1 MNKFKLYA
9 ASLLITGLA
18 AGCAKSVEPENQHP
32 QQIVLCVGDDTIDM
46 DVQTKA
52 TAEISEIPSTLNFS
66 VTTGKLGSSETM
78 KKESASVSAASG
90 KIATGLYQT
99 VNATSYNYY
108 VSNCPISFAASGST
122 VSASNT
128 TDVIAGTVTD
138 NSTSPSVTLDHI
150 FARMGKLTLNTQT
163 GYALSKVSWSIAS
176 STAGTSGTYNIAK
189 KTWSSLTTLNSTSI
203 ADSSDMYLVPGSYT
217 LTVSYTLTKGDW
229 TQNFTKKA
237 NVTLVGG
244 KINNISGTASGGAAS
259 AISLTVSLTPWGS
272 TDITADF
279 K

>member
-52 TAEISEIPSTLNFS
+52 TAITEIPSSLNFS
-66 VTTGKLGSSETM
+66 VTTGKLGSSETT
-78 KKESASVSAASG
+78 KKASASVSPASG

-99 VNATSYNYY
+99 ANATSYNYY
-108 VSNCPISFAASGST
+108 VSNCPITFAASGST

-128 TDVIAGTVTD
+128 TDVIAGTVTS
-138 NSTSPSVTLDHI
+138 NTTSPSVTLDHI
-150 FARMGKLTLNTQT
+150 FARTGNLTLNTQD
-163 GYALSKVSWSIAS
+163 GYTLSVISWSIAS
-176 STAGTSGTYNIAK
+176 NTGGTAGTYNIATK
-189 KTWSSLTTLNSTSI
+189 AWSSLTALASTSI
-203 ADSSDMYLVPGSYT
+203 TKTSDMYLVPGNYT
-217 LTVSYTLTKGDW
+217 LTVKYTLTKGDW
-229 TQNFTKKA
+229 TKSFTKSA
-237 NVTLVGG
+237 SVTLVGG

>member
-9 ASLLITGLA
+9 APLLILGFA
-18 AGCAKSVEPENQHP
+18 ASCAKSVEPENQHP

-52 TAEISEIPSTLNFS
+52 TAITAIPSTLYFS
-66 VTTGKLGSSETM
+66 VTTGKQGSSETA
-78 KKESASVSAASG
+78 KKQSESVSSAGG

-108 VSNCPISFAASGST
+108 VSNLPITFAASGST
-122 VSASNT
+122 VSASNA
-128 TDVIAGTVTD
+128 TDVIAGTTTSD
-138 NSTSPSVTLDHI
+138 STSPSVTLDHI
-150 FARMGKLTLNTQT
+150 FARTGTLTLNTQDD
-163 GYALSKVSWSIAS
+163 YDLSNVSWKIAS
-176 STAGTSGTYNIAK
+176 VTGGTAGTYNIATK
-189 KTWSSLTTLNSTSI
+189 AWSSLTALNSTSI
-203 ADSSDMYLVPGSYT
+203 TELSDMYLVPGSYT

-229 TQNFTKKA
+229 TQNFTKSA
-237 NVTLVGG
+237 SVTLVGG

-259 AISLTVSLTPWGS
+259 AISLSVSLTPWGS
-272 TDITADF
+272 TNITADF

>member
-46 DVQTKA
+46 DVQTKT
-52 TAEISEIPSTLNFS
+52 TAITKIPSTLNFS

-99 VNATSYNYY
+99 ANATSYNYY

-128 TDVIAGTVTD
+128 TDVIAGTATSS
-138 NSTSPSVTLDHI
+138 STSPSVTLDHI
-150 FARMGKLTLNTQT
+150 FARTGTLTLKTQT
-163 GYALSKVSWSIAS
+163 GYDLSNVSWKIAS
-176 STAGTSGTYNIAK
+176 VTGGTSGTYNIAK
-189 KTWSSLTTLNSTSI
+189 QAWSSLTTLNSTSI
-203 ADSSDMYLVPGSYT
+203 PESSDMYLVPGSYT

-229 TQNFTKKA
+229 TQNFTKSA
-237 NVTLVGG
+237 SVTLVGG

-259 AISLTVSLTPWGS
+259 AISLTVTLTPWES

>member
-46 DVQTKA
+46 DVHTKA
-52 TAEISEIPSTLNFS
+52 TAITAIPSTLNFS
-66 VTTGKLGSSETM
+66 VTTGKLGSSETT
-78 KKESASVSAASG
+78 KKASASVSPASG

-108 VSNCPISFAASGST
+108 VSNLPITFAASGST
-122 VSASNT
+122 VSASNA
-128 TDVIAGTVTD
+128 TDVIAGTATSS
-138 NSTSPSVTLDHI
+138 STSPSVTLDHI
-150 FARMGKLTLNTQT
+150 FARTGTLTLKTQT
-163 GYALSKVSWSIAS
+163 GYDLSNVSWKIAS
-176 STAGTSGTYNIAK
+176 VTGGTSGTYNIAK
-189 KTWSSLTTLNSTSI
+189 QAWSSLTKLASTSI
-203 ADSSDMYLVPGSYT
+203 TGSSDMYLVPGSYT

-229 TQNFTKKA
+229 TQNFTKSA
-237 NVTLVGG
+237 SVTLVGG

-259 AISLTVSLTPWGS
+259 AISLTVTLTPWGS

>member
-52 TAEISEIPSTLNFS
+52 TAITEIPSSLNFS
-66 VTTGKLGSSETM
+66 VTTGKLGSSETT
-78 KKESASVSAASG
+78 KKASASVSPASG

-99 VNATSYNYY
+99 ANATSYNYY
-108 VSNCPISFAASGST
+108 VSNCPITFAASGST

-128 TDVIAGTVTD
+128 TDVIAGTATSD
-138 NSTSPSVTLDHI
+138 STSPSVTLDHI
-150 FARMGKLTLNTQT
+150 FARTGNLTLNTQD
-163 GYALSKVSWSIAS
+163 GYTLSVISWSIAS
-176 STAGTSGTYNIAK
+176 STGGTAGTYNIATK
-189 KTWSSLTTLNSTSI
+189 AWSQLTKLATTSI
-203 ADSSDMYLVPGSYT
+203 TKTSDMYLVPGNYT
-217 LTVSYTLTKGDW
+217 LTVNYTLTKGDW
-229 TQNFTKKA
+229 TKSFTKSA
-237 NVTLVGG
+237 VVTLVGG

-272 TDITADF
+272 TNITADF

>member
-52 TAEISEIPSTLNFS
+52 TAITEIPSTLNFS
-66 VTTGKLGSSETM
+66 VTTGTLGSSETT
-78 KKESASVSAASG
+78 KKASASVSPASG

-99 VNATSYNYY
+99 ANATSYNYY
-108 VSNCPISFAASGST
+108 VSNCPITFAASGST

-128 TDVIAGTVTD
+128 TDVIAGTATSD
-138 NSTSPSVTLDHI
+138 STSPSVTLDHI
-150 FARMGKLTLNTQT
+150 FARTGNLTLNTQD
-163 GYALSKVSWSIAS
+163 GYTLSVISWSIAS
-176 STAGTSGTYNIAK
+176 STGGTAGTYNIATK
-189 KTWSSLTTLNSTSI
+189 AWSQLTKLATTSI
-203 ADSSDMYLVPGSYT
+203 TKTSDMYLVPGSYT

-229 TQNFTKKA
+229 TKSFTKSA
-237 NVTLVGG
+237 VVTLVGG

-259 AISLTVSLTPWGS
+259 AISLAVSLTPWGS

>member
-46 DVQTKA
+46 DVHTKA
-52 TAEISEIPSTLNFS
+52 TAITAIPSTLNFS
-66 VTTGKLGSSETM
+66 VTTGKLGSSETT
-78 KKESASVSAASG
+78 KKASASVSPASG
-90 KIATGLYQT
+90 KIATGLYHT

-108 VSNCPISFAASGST
+108 VSNLPITFAASGST
-122 VSASNT
+122 VSASNA
-128 TDVIAGTVTD
+128 TDVIAGTATSS
-138 NSTSPSVTLDHI
+138 STSPSVTLDHI
-150 FARMGKLTLNTQT
+150 FARTGTLTLKTQT
-163 GYALSKVSWSIAS
+163 GYDLSNVSWKIAS
-176 STAGTSGTYNIAK
+176 VTGGTSGTYNIAK
-189 KTWSSLTTLNSTSI
+189 QAWSSLTKLASTSI
-203 ADSSDMYLVPGSYT
+203 TGSSDMYLVPGSYT

-229 TQNFTKKA
+229 TQNFTKSA
-237 NVTLVGG
+237 SVTLVGG

-259 AISLTVSLTPWGS
+259 AISLTVTLTPWGS

>member
-52 TAEISEIPSTLNFS
+52 TAITEIPSSLYFS
-66 VTTGKLGSSETM
+66 VTTGTRGSSETT
-78 KKESASVSAASG
+78 KKASASVSPASG

-99 VNATSYNYY
+99 ANATSYNYY

-122 VSASNT
+122 VSASNA
-128 TDVIAGTVTD
+128 TDVIAGTATSD
-138 NSTSPSVTLDHI
+138 STSPSVTLDHI
-150 FARMGKLTLNTQT
+150 FARTGKLTLNTQDD
-163 GYALSKVSWSIAS
+163 YVLSKVSWSISS
-176 STAGTSGTYNIAK
+176 STGGTSGTYNIAK
-189 KTWSSLTTLNSTSI
+189 QVWSSLTALASTSI
-203 ADSSDMYLVPGSYT
+203 TGSSDMYLVPGNYT
-217 LTVSYTLTKGDW
+217 LTVKYTLTKGDW
-229 TQNFTKKA
+229 TKSFTKSA
-237 NVTLVGG
+237 VVTLVGG
-244 KINNISGTASGGAAS
+244 KINNISGTASGGNAS
-259 AISLTVSLTPWGS
+259 EISLSVSLTPWGS

>member
-52 TAEISEIPSTLNFS
+52 TAITEIPSTLYFS
-66 VTTGKLGSSETM
+66 VTTVTSGSSETQ
-78 KKESASVSAASG
+78 KKESASVSVEKG

-99 VNATSYNYY
+99 VSPTTYKYY
-108 VSNCPISFAASGST
+108 VSNLPITFAASGST
-122 VSASNT
+122 VSASNA
-128 TDVIAGTVTD
+128 TDVIAGTATSS
-138 NSTSPSVTLDHI
+138 STSPSVTLDHI
-150 FARMGKLTLNTQT
+150 FARTGTLTLNTQDD
-163 GYALSKVSWSIAS
+163 YVLSKVSWSISS
-176 STAGTSGTYNIAK
+176 STGGTSGTYNIAK
-189 KTWSSLTTLNSTSI
+189 KTWSSLTSLASTSI
-203 ADSSDMYLVPGSYT
+203 TGSSDMYLVPGSYT

-229 TQNFTKKA
+229 TQNFTKSA
-237 NVTLVGG
+237 SVTLVGG
-244 KINNISGTASGGAAS
+244 KINNISGTASGGNAS
-259 AISLTVSLTPWGS
+259 EISLSVSLTPWGS
-272 TDITADF
+272 TNITADF

>member
-46 DVQTKA
+46 DVQTKT
-52 TAEISEIPSTLNFS
+52 TAITAIPSSLNFS
-66 VTTGKLGSSETM
+66 VTTGASGGSETT
-78 KKESASVSAASG
+78 KIASASVSLSDG

-99 VNATSYNYY
+99 VSPTTYKYY
-108 VSNCPISFAASGST
+108 VSNLPITFAASGST
-122 VSASNT
+122 VSASNA
-128 TDVIAGTVTD
+128 TDVIAGTVTSS
-138 NSTSPSVTLDHI
+138 STSPSVTLDHI
-150 FARMGKLTLNTQT
+150 FARTGTLTLKTQDD
-163 GYALSKVSWSIAS
+163 YVLSKVSWSIAS
-176 STAGTSGTYNIAK
+176 STGGTAGTYNIAK
-189 KTWSSLTTLNSTSI
+189 KTWSSLTSLASTSI
-203 ADSSDMYLVPGSYT
+203 TGSSDMYLVPGSYT

-229 TQNFTKKA
+229 TQSFTKKA
-237 NVTLVGG
+237 SVTLVGG

-259 AISLTVSLTPWGS
+259 AISLTVSLTPWEN

>member
-52 TAEISEIPSTLNFS
+52 TAITAIPSTLYFS
-66 VTTGKLGSSETM
+66 VTTVTSGSSETQ
-78 KKESASVSAASG
+78 KKASASVSLSDG

-99 VNATSYNYY
+99 VSPTTYKYY
-108 VSNCPISFAASGST
+108 VSNLPINFAASGST

-128 TDVIAGTVTD
+128 TDVIAGTATSS
-138 NSTSPSVTLDHI
+138 STSPSVTLDHI
-150 FARMGKLTLNTQT
+150 FARTGTLTLKTQS
-163 GYALSKVSWSIAS
+163 GYDLSNVSWKIAS
-176 STAGTSGTYNIAK
+176 VTGGTSGTYNIAK
-189 KTWSSLTTLNSTSI
+189 QAWSSLTALASTSI

-229 TQNFTKKA
+229 TQSFTKKA
-237 NVTLVGG
+237 SVTLVGG
-244 KINNISGTASGGAAS
+244 KINNISGTASGGNAS
-259 AISLTVSLTPWGS
+259 EISLTVSLTPWES
-272 TDITADF
+272 NNITADF

>member
-18 AGCAKSVEPENQHP
+18 AGCAKSVEPETQHP

-52 TAEISEIPSTLNFS
+52 TAITEIPSSLNFS

-99 VNATSYNYY
+99 ANATSYNYY
-108 VSNCPISFAASGST
+108 VSNCPITFAASGST
-122 VSASNT
+122 ISASNA
-128 TDVIAGTVTD
+128 TDVIAGTATSD
-138 NSTSPSVTLDHI
+138 STSPSVTLDHI
-150 FARMGKLTLNTQT
+150 FARTGTLTLNTQT

-189 KTWSSLTTLNSTSI
+189 KTWSSLTSLASTSI
-203 ADSSDMYLVPGSYT
+203 TGSSDMYLVPGNYT
-217 LTVSYTLTKGDW
+217 
-229 TQNFTKKA
+229 
-237 NVTLVGG
+237 
-244 KINNISGTASGGAAS
+244 
-259 AISLTVSLTPWGS
+259 
-272 TDITADF
+272 
-279 K
+279 

>member
-52 TAEISEIPSTLNFS
+52 TAITEIPSSLNFS
-66 VTTGKLGSSETM
+66 VTTGKLGSSETT
-78 KKESASVSAASG
+78 KKASASVSPASG

-99 VNATSYNYY
+99 ANATSYNYY
-108 VSNCPISFAASGST
+108 VSNCPITFAASGST
-122 VSASNT
+122 VSASNA
-128 TDVIAGTVTD
+128 TDVIAGTATSS
-138 NSTSPSVTLDHI
+138 STSPSVTLDHI
-150 FARMGKLTLNTQT
+150 FARTGTLTLKTQT
-163 GYALSKVSWSIAS
+163 GYDLSNVSWKIAS
-176 STAGTSGTYNIAK
+176 VTGGTSGTYNIAK
-189 KTWSSLTTLNSTSI
+189 QAWSSLTTLNSTSI
-203 ADSSDMYLVPGSYT
+203 PESSDMYLVPGSYT

-229 TQNFTKKA
+229 TQNFTKSA
-237 NVTLVGG
+237 SVTLVGG

-272 TDITADF
+272 TNITADF

>member
-52 TAEISEIPSTLNFS
+52 TAITEIPSTLNFS
-66 VTTGKLGSSETM
+66 VTTGTLGSSETT
-78 KKESASVSAASG
+78 KKASASVSPASG

-99 VNATSYNYY
+99 ANATSYNYY
-108 VSNCPISFAASGST
+108 VSNCPITFAASGST

-128 TDVIAGTVTD
+128 TDVIAGTATSD
-138 NSTSPSVTLDHI
+138 STSPSVTLDHI
-150 FARMGKLTLNTQT
+150 FARTGNLTLNTQD
-163 GYALSKVSWSIAS
+163 GYTLSVISWSIAS
-176 STAGTSGTYNIAK
+176 STGGTAGTYNIATK
-189 KTWSSLTTLNSTSI
+189 AWSQLTKLATTSI
-203 ADSSDMYLVPGSYT
+203 TKTSDMYLVPGSYT
-217 LTVSYTLTKGDW
+217 LKVSYTLTKGDW
-229 TQNFTKKA
+229 TKSFTKSA
-237 NVTLVGG
+237 VVTLVGG
-244 KINNISGTASGGAAS
+244 KINNISGTASGGNAS
-259 AISLTVSLTPWGS
+259 EISLSVSLTPWGS
-272 TDITADF
+272 TNITADF

>member
-52 TAEISEIPSTLNFS
+52 TAITAIPSTLYFS
-66 VTTGKLGSSETM
+66 VTTVTSGSSETQ
-78 KKESASVSAASG
+78 KKASASVSLSDG

-99 VNATSYNYY
+99 VSPTTYKYY
-108 VSNCPISFAASGST
+108 VSNLPINFAASGST

-128 TDVIAGTVTD
+128 TDVIAGTATSS
-138 NSTSPSVTLDHI
+138 STSPSVTLDHI
-150 FARMGKLTLNTQT
+150 FARTGTLTLKTQS
-163 GYALSKVSWSIAS
+163 GYDLSNVSWKIAS
-176 STAGTSGTYNIAK
+176 VTGGTSGTYNIAK
-189 KTWSSLTTLNSTSI
+189 QAWSSLTALASTSI

-229 TQNFTKKA
+229 TQSFTKKA
-237 NVTLVGG
+237 SVTLVGG
-244 KINNISGTASGGAAS
+244 KINNISGTASGGTAS
-259 AISLTVSLTPWGS
+259 EISLAVSLTPWGS
-272 TDITADF
+272 NNITADF

>member
-52 TAEISEIPSTLNFS
+52 TAITEIPSSLNFS
-66 VTTGKLGSSETM
+66 VTTGKLGSSETT
-78 KKESASVSAASG
+78 KKASASVSPASG

-99 VNATSYNYY
+99 ANATSYNYY
-108 VSNCPISFAASGST
+108 VSNCPITFAASGST

-128 TDVIAGTVTD
+128 TDVIAGTATSD
-138 NSTSPSVTLDHI
+138 STSPSVTLDHI
-150 FARMGKLTLNTQT
+150 FARTGNLTLNTQD
-163 GYALSKVSWSIAS
+163 GYTLSVISWSIAS
-176 STAGTSGTYNIAK
+176 STGGTAGTYNIATK
-189 KTWSSLTTLNSTSI
+189 AWSQLTKLATTSI
-203 ADSSDMYLVPGSYT
+203 TKTSDMYLVPGSYT

-229 TQNFTKKA
+229 TKSFTKSA
-237 NVTLVGG
+237 VVTLVGG

-272 TDITADF
+272 TNITADF

>member
-52 TAEISEIPSTLNFS
+52 TAITEIPSSLNFS
-66 VTTGKLGSSETM
+66 VTTGKLGSSETT
-78 KKESASVSAASG
+78 KKASASVSPASG

-99 VNATSYNYY
+99 ANATSYNYY
-108 VSNCPISFAASGST
+108 VSNCPITFAASGST
-122 VSASNT
+122 VSASNA
-128 TDVIAGTVTD
+128 TDVIAGTATSS
-138 NSTSPSVTLDHI
+138 STSPSVTLDHI
-150 FARMGKLTLNTQT
+150 FARTGTLTLNTQT
-163 GYALSKVSWSIAS
+163 GYALSKVSWSIDS
-176 STAGTSGTYNIAK
+176 STGGTAGTYNIATK
-189 KTWSSLTTLNSTSI
+189 AWSKLTALASTSI
-203 ADSSDMYLVPGSYT
+203 TGSSDMYLVPGNYT
-217 LTVSYTLTKGDW
+217 LTVNYTLTKGDW
-229 TQNFTKKA
+229 TKSFTKSA
-237 NVTLVGG
+237 VVTLVGG

-259 AISLTVSLTPWGS
+259 EISLSVSLTQWGS

>member
-52 TAEISEIPSTLNFS
+52 TAITEIPSTLNYS
-66 VTTGKLGSSETM
+66 VTTGTLGSSETT
-78 KKESASVSAASG
+78 KKASASVSPASG

-99 VNATSYNYY
+99 ANATSYNYY
-108 VSNCPISFAASGST
+108 VSNCPITFAASGST
-122 VSASNT
+122 VSASNA
-128 TDVIAGTVTD
+128 TDVIAGTATSS
-138 NSTSPSVTLDHI
+138 STSPSVTLDHI
-150 FARMGKLTLNTQT
+150 FARTGTLTLKTQT
-163 GYALSKVSWSIAS
+163 GYDLSNVSWKIAS
-176 STAGTSGTYNIAK
+176 VTGGTSGTYNIAK
-189 KTWSSLTTLNSTSI
+189 QAWSSLTTLNSTSI
-203 ADSSDMYLVPGSYT
+203 PESSDMYLVPGSYT

-229 TQNFTKKA
+229 TQNFTKSA
-237 NVTLVGG
+237 SVTLVGG

-259 AISLTVSLTPWGS
+259 AISLTVTLTPWES

>member
-52 TAEISEIPSTLNFS
+52 TAITAIPSTLYFS
-66 VTTGKLGSSETM
+66 VTTGKQGSSETA
-78 KKESASVSAASG
+78 KKQSESVSSAGG

-108 VSNCPISFAASGST
+108 VSNLPITFAASGST
-122 VSASNT
+122 VSASNA
-128 TDVIAGTVTD
+128 TDVIAGTTTSD
-138 NSTSPSVTLDHI
+138 STSPSVTLDHI
-150 FARMGKLTLNTQT
+150 FARTGTLTLNTQDD
-163 GYALSKVSWSIAS
+163 YDLSNVSWKIAS
-176 STAGTSGTYNIAK
+176 VTGGTAGTYNIATK
-189 KTWSSLTTLNSTSI
+189 AWSSLTALNSTSI
-203 ADSSDMYLVPGSYT
+203 TELSDMYLVPGSYT

-229 TQNFTKKA
+229 TQNFTKSA
-237 NVTLVGG
+237 SVTLVGG

-259 AISLTVSLTPWGS
+259 AISLSVSLTPWGS
-272 TDITADF
+272 TNITADF

>member
-52 TAEISEIPSTLNFS
+52 TAITEIPSSLNFS
-66 VTTGKLGSSETM
+66 VTTGTLGSSETT
-78 KKESASVSAASG
+78 KKASASVSPASG

-99 VNATSYNYY
+99 ANATSYNYY
-108 VSNCPISFAASGST
+108 VSNCPITFAASGST

-128 TDVIAGTVTD
+128 TDVIAGTATSD
-138 NSTSPSVTLDHI
+138 STSPSVTLDHI
-150 FARMGKLTLNTQT
+150 FARTGNLTLNTQD
-163 GYALSKVSWSIAS
+163 GYTLSVISWSIAS
-176 STAGTSGTYNIAK
+176 STGGTAGTYNIATK
-189 KTWSSLTTLNSTSI
+189 AWSSLTALASTSI
-203 ADSSDMYLVPGSYT
+203 TGSSDMYLVPGNYT
-217 LTVSYTLTKGDW
+217 LTVKYTLTKGDW
-229 TQNFTKKA
+229 TKSFTKKA
-237 NVTLVGG
+237 SVTLVGG
-244 KINNISGTASGGAAS
+244 KINNISGTASGGNAS
-259 AISLTVSLTPWGS
+259 EISLTVSLTPWGS
-272 TDITADF
+272 TVITADF

>member
-46 DVQTKA
+46 DVQTKT
-52 TAEISEIPSTLNFS
+52 TAITAIPSSLNFS
-66 VTTGKLGSSETM
+66 VTTGASGGSETT
-78 KKESASVSAASG
+78 KIASASVSLSDG

-99 VNATSYNYY
+99 VSPTTYKYY
-108 VSNCPISFAASGST
+108 VSNLPITFAASGST
-122 VSASNT
+122 VSASNA
-128 TDVIAGTVTD
+128 TDVIAGTVTS
-138 NSTSPSVTLDHI
+138 NTPSPSVTLDHI
-150 FARMGKLTLNTQT
+150 FARTGTLTLNTQT

-176 STAGTSGTYNIAK
+176 NTGGTAGTYNIAK
-189 KTWSSLTTLNSTSI
+189 KAWSSLTTLNSTSI
-203 ADSSDMYLVPGSYT
+203 PESSDMYLVPGSYT

-229 TQNFTKKA
+229 TKSFTKSA
-237 NVTLVGG
+237 VVTLVGG
-244 KINNISGTASGGAAS
+244 KINNISGTASGGNAS
-259 AISLTVSLTPWGS
+259 EISLSVSLTPWES
-272 TDITADF
+272 TNITADF

>member
-18 AGCAKSVEPENQHP
+18 AGCAQSVEPENQHP

-46 DVQTKA
+46 DVHTKA
-52 TAEISEIPSTLNFS
+52 TAITAIPSTLNFS
-66 VTTGKLGSSETM
+66 VTTGTLGSSETT
-78 KKESASVSAASG
+78 KKASASVSPASG

-108 VSNCPISFAASGST
+108 VSNLPITFAASGST
-122 VSASNT
+122 VSASNA
-128 TDVIAGTVTD
+128 TDVIAGTATSS
-138 NSTSPSVTLDHI
+138 STSPSVTLDHI
-150 FARMGKLTLNTQT
+150 FARTGTLTLKTQT
-163 GYALSKVSWSIAS
+163 GYALSNVSWSIAS

-189 KTWSSLTTLNSTSI
+189 QAWSSLTKLASTSI
-203 ADSSDMYLVPGSYT
+203 TGSSDMYLVPGSYT

-229 TQNFTKKA
+229 TQNFTKSA
-237 NVTLVGG
+237 SVTLVGG

-259 AISLTVSLTPWGS
+259 AISLTVTLTPWGS

>member
-52 TAEISEIPSTLNFS
+52 TAITAIPSTLYFS
-66 VTTGKLGSSETM
+66 VTTGKQGSSETA
-78 KKESASVSAASG
+78 KKQSESVSSAGG

-108 VSNCPISFAASGST
+108 VSNLPITFAASGST
-122 VSASNT
+122 VSASNA
-128 TDVIAGTVTD
+128 TDVIAGTTTSD
-138 NSTSPSVTLDHI
+138 STSPSVTLDHI
-150 FARMGKLTLNTQT
+150 FARTGTLTLNTQDD
-163 GYALSKVSWSIAS
+163 YDLSNVSWKIAS
-176 STAGTSGTYNIAK
+176 VTGGTAGTYNIATK
-189 KTWSSLTTLNSTSI
+189 AWSSLTALNSTSI
-203 ADSSDMYLVPGSYT
+203 TELSDMYLVPGSYT

-229 TQNFTKKA
+229 TQTFTKSA
-237 NVTLVGG
+237 SVTLVGG

-259 AISLTVSLTPWGS
+259 AISLSVSLTPWGS
-272 TDITADF
+272 TNITADF

>member
-52 TAEISEIPSTLNFS
+52 TAITAIPSTLYLS
-66 VTTGKLGSSETM
+66 VTTGTRGSSETT
-78 KKESASVSAASG
+78 KIASASVSPASG

-99 VNATSYNYY
+99 ADPTSYNYY
-108 VSNCPISFAASGST
+108 LSNCPITFAASGST

-138 NSTSPSVTLDHI
+138 NTTSPSVTLDHI
-150 FARMGKLTLNTQT
+150 FARTGTLTLNTQDD
-163 GYALSKVSWSIAS
+163 YDLSNVSWKIAS
-176 STAGTSGTYNIAK
+176 VTGGTAGTYNIAK
-189 KTWSSLTTLNSTSI
+189 QAWSSLTTLNSTSI
-203 ADSSDMYLVPGSYT
+203 KGSSDMYLVPGSYT

-237 NVTLVGG
+237 NVALVGG
-244 KINNISGTASGGAAS
+244 KINNISGTASGGNAS
-259 AISLTVSLTPWGS
+259 EISLSVSLTQWGS
-272 TDITADF
+272 TNITADF

>member
-1 MNKFKLYA
+1 MNKIKLYA

-18 AGCAKSVEPENQHP
+18 AGCAQSVEPENQHP

-46 DVQTKA
+46 DVHTKA
-52 TAEISEIPSTLNFS
+52 TAITAIPSTLNFS
-66 VTTGKLGSSETM
+66 VTTGTLGSSETT
-78 KKESASVSAASG
+78 KKASASVSPASG

-108 VSNCPISFAASGST
+108 VSNLPITFAASGST
-122 VSASNT
+122 VSASNA
-128 TDVIAGTVTD
+128 TDVIAGTATSS
-138 NSTSPSVTLDHI
+138 STSPSVTLDHI
-150 FARMGKLTLNTQT
+150 FARTGTLTLKTQT
-163 GYALSKVSWSIAS
+163 GYALSNVSWSIAS

-189 KTWSSLTTLNSTSI
+189 QAWSSLTKLASTSI
-203 ADSSDMYLVPGSYT
+203 TGSSDMYLVPGSYT

-229 TQNFTKKA
+229 TQNFTKSA
-237 NVTLVGG
+237 SVTLVGG

-259 AISLTVSLTPWGS
+259 AISLTVTLTPWGS

>member
-52 TAEISEIPSTLNFS
+52 TAITAIPSTLYFS
-66 VTTGKLGSSETM
+66 VTTGESGSSETQ
-78 KKESASVSAASG
+78 KTASAQVSPASG

-128 TDVIAGTVTD
+128 TDVIAGTVTS
-138 NSTSPSVTLDHI
+138 NTTSPSVTLDHI
-150 FARMGKLTLNTQT
+150 FARTGNLTLNTQD
-163 GYALSKVSWSIAS
+163 GYTLSVISWKIAS
-176 STAGTSGTYNIAK
+176 VTGGISGTYNIAK
-189 KTWSSLTTLNSTSI
+189 KTWSSLTPLASTSI
-203 ADSSDMYLVPGSYT
+203 KGSSDMYLVPGSYT

-229 TQNFTKKA
+229 TQNFTKSA
-237 NVTLVGG
+237 SVTLVGG

-272 TDITADF
+272 NNITADF

>member
-52 TAEISEIPSTLNFS
+52 TAITEIPSSLYYS
-66 VTTGKLGSSETM
+66 VTTGTLGSSETT
-78 KKESASVSAASG
+78 KKASASVSPASG

-99 VNATSYNYY
+99 ANATSYNYY
-108 VSNCPISFAASGST
+108 VSNCPITFAASGST
-122 VSASNT
+122 VSASNA
-128 TDVIAGTVTD
+128 TDVIAGTATSS
-138 NSTSPSVTLDHI
+138 STSPSVTLDHI
-150 FARMGKLTLNTQT
+150 FARTGTLTLNTQT
-163 GYALSKVSWSIAS
+163 GYALSKVSWSIDS
-176 STAGTSGTYNIAK
+176 STGGTAGTYNIATK
-189 KTWSSLTTLNSTSI
+189 AWSSLTALASTSI
-203 ADSSDMYLVPGSYT
+203 TGSSDMYLVPGNYT
-217 LTVSYTLTKGDW
+217 LTVKYTLTKGDW
-229 TQNFTKKA
+229 TKSFTKKA
-237 NVTLVGG
+237 SVTLVGG
-244 KINNISGTASGGAAS
+244 KINNISGTASGGNAS
-259 AISLTVSLTPWGS
+259 EISLTVSLTPWGS

>member
-18 AGCAKSVEPENQHP
+18 AGCAKSVEPENQQP
-32 QQIVLCVGDDTIDM
+32 KQIVLCVGDDTIDM
-46 DVQTKA
+46 DVQTKT
-52 TAEISEIPSTLNFS
+52 TAITKIPSTLNFS

-108 VSNCPISFAASGST
+108 VSNCPITFAASGST
-122 VSASNT
+122 VSASNA
-128 TDVIAGTVTD
+128 TDVIAGTATD

-150 FARMGKLTLNTQT
+150 FARTGTLTLKTQT
-163 GYALSKVSWSIAS
+163 GYDLSNVSWKIAS
-176 STAGTSGTYNIAK
+176 VTGGTSGTYNIAK
-189 KTWSSLTTLNSTSI
+189 QAWSSLTTLNSTSI
-203 ADSSDMYLVPGSYT
+203 PESSDMYLVPGSYT

-229 TQNFTKKA
+229 AQNFTKSA
-237 NVTLVGG
+237 SVTLVGG

-259 AISLTVSLTPWGS
+259 AISLTVTLTPWES

>member
-18 AGCAKSVEPENQHP
+18 AGCAKSVEPENQQP
-32 QQIVLCVGDDTIDM
+32 KQIVLCVGDDTIDM
-46 DVQTKA
+46 DVQTKT
-52 TAEISEIPSTLNFS
+52 TAITKIPSTLNFS

-108 VSNCPISFAASGST
+108 VSNCPITFAASGST
-122 VSASNT
+122 VSASNA
-128 TDVIAGTVTD
+128 TDVIAGTATD

-150 FARMGKLTLNTQT
+150 FARTGTLTLKTQT
-163 GYALSKVSWSIAS
+163 GYDLSNVSWKIAS
-176 STAGTSGTYNIAK
+176 VTGGTSGTYNIAK
-189 KTWSSLTTLNSTSI
+189 QAWSSLTTLNSTSI
-203 ADSSDMYLVPGSYT
+203 PESSDMYLVPGSYT

-229 TQNFTKKA
+229 TQNFTKSA
-237 NVTLVGG
+237 SVTLVGG

-259 AISLTVSLTPWGS
+259 AISLTVTLTPWGS

>member
-46 DVQTKA
+46 DVQTKT
-52 TAEISEIPSTLNFS
+52 TAITAIPSSLNFS

-78 KKESASVSAASG
+78 KKESASVSPASG

-99 VNATSYNYY
+99 ANATSYNYY
-108 VSNCPISFAASGST
+108 VSNCPITFAASGST
-122 VSASNT
+122 VSASNA
-128 TDVIAGTVTD
+128 TDVIAGTATSS
-138 NSTSPSVTLDHI
+138 STSPSVTLDHI
-150 FARMGKLTLNTQT
+150 FARTGTLTLNTQT
-163 GYALSKVSWSIAS
+163 GYALSKVSWSIDS
-176 STAGTSGTYNIAK
+176 STGGTAGTYNIATK
-189 KTWSSLTTLNSTSI
+189 AWSSLTALASTSI
-203 ADSSDMYLVPGSYT
+203 TGSSDMYLVPGNYT
-217 LTVSYTLTKGDW
+217 LTVKYTLTKGDW
-229 TQNFTKKA
+229 TKSFTKKA
-237 NVTLVGG
+237 SVTLVGG
-244 KINNISGTASGGAAS
+244 KINNISGTASGGNAS
-259 AISLTVSLTPWGS
+259 EISLTVSLTPWGS

>member
-52 TAEISEIPSTLNFS
+52 TAITAIPSTLNFS

-78 KKESASVSAASG
+78 KKESASVSPASG

-108 VSNCPISFAASGST
+108 VSNCPITFAASGST
-122 VSASNT
+122 VSASNA
-128 TDVIAGTVTD
+128 TDVIAGTATSS
-138 NSTSPSVTLDHI
+138 STSPSVTLDHI
-150 FARMGKLTLNTQT
+150 FARTGTLTLKTQT
-163 GYALSKVSWSIAS
+163 GYDLSNVSWKIAS
-176 STAGTSGTYNIAK
+176 VTGGTSGTYNIAK
-189 KTWSSLTTLNSTSI
+189 QAWSSLTTLNSTSI
-203 ADSSDMYLVPGSYT
+203 PESSDMYLVPGSYT

-229 TQNFTKKA
+229 TQSFTKSA
-237 NVTLVGG
+237 SVTIVGG

-259 AISLTVSLTPWGS
+259 AISLTVTLTPWES